1 MLFNYHTHTK
11 RCHHASGEDREYV
24 ENAIQHGMQVLGF
37 ADHAPYLFPNTEY
50 YSSFRMFTDELES
63 YADSVRS
70 LQKEYANDIR
80 ILLGFELEYYPAFH
94 EGEKKFLSKVN
105 PDYFIMGQHFAG
117 NEIDVPYVPYMQ
129 GEENFI
135 GYISQI
141 LEGLKTG
148 DFLYL
153 AHPDLAG
160 YKYPEELIQ
169 REYRRLCEGAKAL
182 NIPLEI
188 NLLGLRTKRHY
199 PDRKL
204 FKIAAE
210 VGNKVLLGA
219 DAHEPHHVCDT
230 ETEKE
235 ALKMVEELGLD
246 LITTPILK

>member
-11 RCHHASGEDREYV
+11 RCRHAVGEDREYV
-24 ENAIQHGMQVLGF
+24 EKAIQRGIQVLGF
-37 ADHAPYLFPNTEY
+37 ADHAPYLFPNTDY

-63 YADSVRS
+63 YAESVRA
-70 LQKEYANDIR
+70 LQKEYAKDIR
-80 ILLGFELEYYPAFH
+80 ILCGFELEYYPAYH
-94 EGEKKFLSKVN
+94 EEEKKFLSKIN

-117 NEIDVPYVPYMQ
+117 NEINTPYVPYMQ
-129 GEENFI
+129 GEENLV

-160 YKYPEELIQ
+160 YRYPEEVWQ

-188 NLLGLRTKRHY
+188 NLLGLKTKRHY

-210 VGNKVLLGA
+210 VGNKVLLGF
-219 DAHEPHHVCDT
+219 DVHDPQSFCDI
-230 ETEKE
+230 EVEEE
-235 ALKMVEELGLD
+235 ALQIVEELGLD

>member
-11 RCHHASGEDREYV
+11 RCRHASGEDREYV
-24 ENAIQHGMQVLGF
+24 EQAIEKGMQVLGF
-37 ADHAPYLFPNTEY
+37 SDHAPYLFPNKNY
-50 YSSFRMFTDELES
+50 YSSFRMFTDELEE

-70 LQKEYANDIR
+70 LQKEYASDIR
-80 ILLGFELEYYPAFH
+80 ILCGFELEYYPKFH
-94 EGEKKFLSKVN
+94 EDEKKFLSKVK
-105 PDYFIMGQHFAG
+105 PDYFIMGQHFIG
-117 NEIDVPYVPYMQ
+117 NENEYPYVPHMD
-129 GEENFI
+129 GEE
-135 GYISQI
+135 YLTLYVSQV

-160 YKYPEELIQ
+160 YRYPDEVIQ

-188 NLLGLRTKRHY
+188 NFLGLRTGRHY
-199 PDRKL
+199 PDRRF

-210 VGNKVLLGA
+210 VGNPIIFGA
-219 DAHEPHHVCDT
+219 DAHEPCYVCHE

-235 ALKMVEELGLD
+235 ALQWVKELGLQ
-246 LITTPILK
+246 LIDKPIL